1 MLDAI
6 CAESAKCV
14 NWLAMLG
21 EPRTPGT
28 RGRGS
33 PLRGQFVGSL
43 TKEETKQSRFDYH
56 LGVRIDVGWLT

>member
-14 NWLAMLG
+14 NWFGNARG
-21 EPRTPGT
+21 TPNA
-28 RGRGS
+28 RHPGS
-33 PLRGQFVGSL
+33 GFPVAGPVVGSE

>member
-1 MLDAI
+1 MLSVQRAQNV
-6 CAESAKCV
+6 STG
-14 NWLAMLG
+14 LAMPG

-33 PLRGQFVGSL
+33 PLRGQFVGSE